1 MRKIRLK
8 PTESYCQKYLYTK
21 IMTSKCKIIK
31 YKLNANIFFQIY
43 FCSTFSVRIQKVKIN
58 WKGRRLFERRHS
70 KNTIWC
76 ESTRYSIQ
84 CTIYSICSDVNFDF
98 LTKLF
103 LSGFRMNFDKF
114 DWSTSLNF
122 ATFLIDIFTPIH
134 THTVWHTHTVCVPY
148 YKAAPYN
155 ISHTKIFLMAIFTL
169 IFFYKFFFM
178 YVYHAWKIGS
188 ILACTDIW

>member
-76 ESTRYSIQ
+76 ESTFYLIKICFIHMYLCISFNNFINIITYF
-84 CTIYSICSDVNFDF
+84 TITTMI
-98 LTKLF
+98 
-103 LSGFRMNFDKF
+103 M
-114 DWSTSLNF
+114 
-122 ATFLIDIFTPIH
+122 
-134 THTVWHTHTVCVPY
+134 
-148 YKAAPYN
+148 
-155 ISHTKIFLMAIFTL
+155 
-169 IFFYKFFFM
+169 
-178 YVYHAWKIGS
+178 S
-188 ILACTDIW
+188 ILYGIYYNCYIFNVIQK

>member
-76 ESTRYSIQ
+76 ESTHYWLMFCIKLLFEVHWINSHLFKFITDGLYKMSFNDMIYTKYLDRVPGKTPSRREKPVKGPLWKSQVKYS
-84 CTIYSICSDVNFDF
+84 
-98 LTKLF
+98 KL
-103 LSGFRMNFDKF
+103 S
-114 DWSTSLNF
+114 
-122 ATFLIDIFTPIH
+122 
-134 THTVWHTHTVCVPY
+134 
-148 YKAAPYN
+148 
-155 ISHTKIFLMAIFTL
+155 KIFSIKYLM
-169 IFFYKFFFM
+169 
-178 YVYHAWKIGS
+178 
-188 ILACTDIW
+188 

>member
-70 KNTIWC
+70 KNTIWFAFP
-76 ESTRYSIQ
+76 STRRWPVGVRPSCAEMSTICPRSPSTTEYYGSFPALVAPLLLVYSV
-84 CTIYSICSDVNFDF
+84 TNSPP
-98 LTKLF
+98 
-103 LSGFRMNFDKF
+103 
-114 DWSTSLNF
+114 F
-122 ATFLIDIFTPIH
+122 ARQSRSAFASS
-134 THTVWHTHTVCVPY
+134 VWMRASV
-148 YKAAPYN
+148 
-155 ISHTKIFLMAIFTL
+155 LM
-169 IFFYKFFFM
+169 
-178 YVYHAWKIGS
+178 IGS
-188 ILACTDIW
+188 NAWL

>member
-76 ESTRYSIQ
+76 ESTRNCSETPYWRETKDQHHITLVAGISAACTSIRPMLIS
-84 CTIYSICSDVNFDF
+84 TRK
-98 LTKLF
+98 KLDDD
-103 LSGFRMNFDKF
+103 LE
-114 DWSTSLNF
+114 
-122 ATFLIDIFTPIH
+122 
-134 THTVWHTHTVCVPY
+134 
-148 YKAAPYN
+148 
-155 ISHTKIFLMAIFTL
+155 KIF
-169 IFFYKFFFM
+169 FF
-178 YVYHAWKIGS
+178 
-188 ILACTDIW
+188 

>member
-76 ESTRYSIQ
+76 ESTQQILWIQ
-84 CTIYSICSDVNFDF
+84 LQKLIHKGLNQCGQQQNFGEEFMDNKLKMDYRIIWMSSVIGIIMKSLLIIFGRIYI
-98 LTKLF
+98 
-103 LSGFRMNFDKF
+103 DK
-114 DWSTSLNF
+114 
-122 ATFLIDIFTPIH
+122 
-134 THTVWHTHTVCVPY
+134 
-148 YKAAPYN
+148 
-155 ISHTKIFLMAIFTL
+155 
-169 IFFYKFFFM
+169 
-178 YVYHAWKIGS
+178 VY
-188 ILACTDIW
+188 

>member
-76 ESTRYSIQ
+76 ESTINSKWPPRSKSCYNLGFH
-84 CTIYSICSDVNFDF
+84 NFDVKGLLKWF
-98 LTKLF
+98 HPKISLCFDPRLNYIREALYFSTILSVAKLKWTQKR
-103 LSGFRMNFDKF
+103 GVYG
-114 DWSTSLNF
+114 STQ
-122 ATFLIDIFTPIH
+122 H
-134 THTVWHTHTVCVPY
+134 
-148 YKAAPYN
+148 
-155 ISHTKIFLMAIFTL
+155 M
-169 IFFYKFFFM
+169 
-178 YVYHAWKIGS
+178 
-188 ILACTDIW
+188 

>member
-76 ESTRYSIQ
+76 ESTINSFVPSGNIEGLP
-84 CTIYSICSDVNFDF
+84 F
-98 LTKLF
+98 LYKLTGLF
-103 LSGFRMNFDKF
+103 IWR
-114 DWSTSLNF
+114 
-122 ATFLIDIFTPIH
+122 LIELTY
-134 THTVWHTHTVCVPY
+134 THTQCVFHIIRLRLIIFHTPKNFHGR
-148 YKAAPYN
+148 N
-155 ISHTKIFLMAIFTL
+155 KI
-169 IFFYKFFFM
+169 
-178 YVYHAWKIGS
+178 
-188 ILACTDIW
+188 

>member
-76 ESTRYSIQ
+76 ESTK
-84 CTIYSICSDVNFDF
+84 NFGVWNIIRRSLIIWNTHCVCVLPF
-98 LTKLF
+98 LT
-103 LSGFRMNFDKF
+103 S
-114 DWSTSLNF
+114 SLNE
-122 ATFLIDIFTPIH
+122 L
-134 THTVWHTHTVCVPY
+134 
-148 YKAAPYN
+148 YN
-155 ISHTKIFLMAIFTL
+155 MNHSYLALWTS
-169 IFFYKFFFM
+169 
-178 YVYHAWKIGS
+178 W
-188 ILACTDIW
+188 ILSVLE

>member
-58 WKGRRLFERRHS
+58 WKGLWLFERRHS

-76 ESTRYSIQ
+76 ESTTKTLGNESMPSSFVLRGRAQEHPSQNVILGGRSRDHRKYK
-84 CTIYSICSDVNFDF
+84 CSKCGQYGHN
-98 LTKLF
+98 K
-103 LSGFRMNFDKF
+103 K
-114 DWSTSLNF
+114 W
-122 ATFLIDIFTPIH
+122 
-134 THTVWHTHTVCVPY
+134 Y
-148 YKAAPYN
+148 YR
-155 ISHTKIFLMAIFTL
+155 
-169 IFFYKFFFM
+169 
-178 YVYHAWKIGS
+178 
-188 ILACTDIW
+188 

>member
-76 ESTRYSIQ
+76 ESTKI
-84 CTIYSICSDVNFDF
+84 TIAKACENAKLIGMNGFFRIS
-98 LTKLF
+98 TK
-103 LSGFRMNFDKF
+103 
-114 DWSTSLNF
+114 
-122 ATFLIDIFTPIH
+122 TF
-134 THTVWHTHTVCVPY
+134 
-148 YKAAPYN
+148 YN
-155 ISHTKIFLMAIFTL
+155 ILSAKRIRAINC
-169 IFFYKFFFM
+169 KM
-178 YVYHAWKIGS
+178 YNLNI
-188 ILACTDIW
+188 

>member
-76 ESTRYSIQ
+76 ESTINNFNHFIFNINKLFHFQVWFKTAICYKYYIFFWINITIIIKFLTLYYL
-84 CTIYSICSDVNFDF
+84 TIYF
-98 LTKLF
+98 
-103 LSGFRMNFDKF
+103 
-114 DWSTSLNF
+114 
-122 ATFLIDIFTPIH
+122 
-134 THTVWHTHTVCVPY
+134 
-148 YKAAPYN
+148 
-155 ISHTKIFLMAIFTL
+155 
-169 IFFYKFFFM
+169 
-178 YVYHAWKIGS
+178 
-188 ILACTDIW
+188 

>member
-76 ESTRYSIQ
+76 ESTYNSLTNHRSRQDITMNLVDPIMLQVKMMNMNLSNGLLFSNFYPLVIENNEGIAFIQ
-84 CTIYSICSDVNFDF
+84 
-98 LTKLF
+98 K
-103 LSGFRMNFDKF
+103 FR
-114 DWSTSLNF
+114 
-122 ATFLIDIFTPIH
+122 
-134 THTVWHTHTVCVPY
+134 
-148 YKAAPYN
+148 
-155 ISHTKIFLMAIFTL
+155 
-169 IFFYKFFFM
+169 
-178 YVYHAWKIGS
+178 
-188 ILACTDIW
+188 